1 MSCKYLFLSV
11 LFIFEICGFL
21 NYTEVLKC
29 LLYSDDLCY
38 FLIYGFWILIQL
50 GQLSLVCTWNFHTLS
65 AFWDFIFS
73 FKYLIKLDFLNCHY
87 MSDMILCIEYIK
99 TQTTNLE
106 LKISVKLQYI
116 KSVALLYTNNKNLK
130 NNKGNYSVTTPH
142 QNNKIS
148 RNKFNQGRE
157 RSVQQKL

>member
-1 MSCKYLFLSV
+1 
-11 LFIFEICGFL
+11 
-21 NYTEVLKC
+21 
-29 LLYSDDLCY
+29 
-38 FLIYGFWILIQL
+38 
-50 GQLSLVCTWNFHTLS
+50 
-65 AFWDFIFS
+65 
-73 FKYLIKLDFLNCHY
+73 
-87 MSDMILCIEYIK
+87 MSDMILYIEYLK